1 MNPRLRR
8 SAAHVVV
15 GSLDAPVLDA
25 DDEHHLGRVLRIRPT
40 DEISLTDG
48 EGRWVPARWSDGVV
62 EVVGPIETVPS
73 GEPVAVVV
81 SIPKGDRPEWIVQK
95 LTEVGV
101 DRIAFVAARR
111 CVVRWDET
119 KATRQIE
126 RLRRIAREAV
136 MQSRRVRIPVVELLA
151 WSEVVALP
159 AVAVAEPGS
168 GPIGD
173 AVRTIVIG
181 PEGGFTDEELAAVPM
196 QVGLGETVLRVE
208 TAAMAAGVLLRRAHP
223 DPHPT

>member
-15 GSLDAPVLDA
+15 GSLDAPSLDP

-48 EGRWVPARWSDGVV
+48 EGRWAPARWSDGVV
-62 EVVGPIETVPS
+62 DVVGPIESIPAAA
-73 GEPVAVVV
+73 PVGVVV

-95 LTEVGV
+95 LTELGV
-101 DRIAFVAARR
+101 DRIGFVAAHR
-111 CVVRWDET
+111 CVVRWDDA
-119 KATRQIE
+119 KAARQVE
-126 RLRRIAREAV
+126 RLVRIAREAV
-136 MQSRRVRIPVVELLA
+136 MQSRRVRVPTVEMLDWA
-151 WSEVVALP
+151 DVVALP
-159 AVAVAEPGS
+159 GVALAEPGG

-181 PEGGFTDEELAAVPM
+181 PEGGFTDDELAAVP
-196 QVGLGETVLRVE
+196 VRVELGDTVLRVE
-208 TAAMAAGVLLRRAHP
+208 TAAIAAGVLLRRDHRHAHP
-223 DPHPT
+223 T